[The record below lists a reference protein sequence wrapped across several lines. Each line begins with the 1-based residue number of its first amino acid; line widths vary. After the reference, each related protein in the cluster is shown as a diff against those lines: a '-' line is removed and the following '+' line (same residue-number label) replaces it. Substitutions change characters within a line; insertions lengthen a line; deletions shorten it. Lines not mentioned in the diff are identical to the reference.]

1 MIQLSFFPLDR
12 MDVKNDINQSTAS
25 QSNSPTSSNSELDK
39 DLADL
44 DLNGGSGG
52 DSGTNGDKT
61 GDEENGMG
69 SAASLSSSNHNTRTN
84 TLKMR
89 ISSSR
94 TPTRK
99 AKRVRFFRNG
109 DRFYAGIVIPVSNE
123 RYRCVCENSY
133 RKFAEWNYGI
143 LNFADRLKVWQK
155 IWHVCLRIVSLVP
168 YEISIP
174 F

>member
-1 MIQLSFFPLDR
+1 
-12 MDVKNDINQSTAS
+12 MDVKNGINQSTAS

-52 DSGTNGDKT
+52 DSGTNGD
-61 GDEENGMG
+61 EENGMG
-69 SAASLSSSNHNTRTN
+69 SAASLSSSNHNTKTN

-123 RYRCVCENSY
+123 RYRCVREIHTNSQSKIMKFQKKLQIVWKSGRRFDASAWGSCFGSRAEY
-133 RKFAEWNYGI
+133 LLPSRKKSE
-143 LNFADRLKVWQK
+143 
-155 IWHVCLRIVSLVP
+155 
-168 YEISIP
+168 
-174 F
+174 